1 MIGSSGTYVP
11 LPHDAPTG
19 GYDLYERVAYSYYQ
33 MGPSKAEPLDPRK
46 NPKNW
51 ALWFREFLALIFP
64 RVRME
69 VMTPAEPTLPRLAYR
84 CRSGTTPVRE
94 WKMKNWVQALK
105 SQQI

>member
-1 MIGSSGTYVP
+1 MIGAGTYTP
-11 LPHDAPTG
+11 IPKDAPTG
-19 GYDLYERVAYSYYQ
+19 WSSSCDTTWYSTYVL
-33 MGPSKAEPLDPRK
+33 GRPEPPNPRK
-46 NPKNW
+46 DPKNW
-51 ALWFREFLALIFP
+51 ALWFREFLALIYP

-69 VMTPAEPTLPRLAYR
+69 VATPAEPVLPRLAYR